1 MEYSRLWDVCDK
13 PGLRH
18 LFRAGAGLRLFLTYE
33 STQLRKWQGEGAI
46 LIRSELM
53 KL

>member
-18 LFRAGAGLRLFLTYE
+18 LFRAGAGLRRFLPYE
-33 STQLRKWQGEGAI
+33 SGQFRNLQKVKAEF
-46 LIRSELM
+46 
-53 KL
+53 

>member
-18 LFRAGAGLRLFLTYE
+18 LFRAAAGLRLFLTCE
-33 STQLRKWQGEGAI
+33 SGQLRERQSEGVI
-46 LIRSELM
+46 LIRSEQM